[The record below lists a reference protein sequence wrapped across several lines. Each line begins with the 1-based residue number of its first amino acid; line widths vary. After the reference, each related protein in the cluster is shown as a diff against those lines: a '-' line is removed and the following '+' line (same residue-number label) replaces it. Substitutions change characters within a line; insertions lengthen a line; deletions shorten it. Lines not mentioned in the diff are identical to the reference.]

1 MKYIILSVL
10 MIVSTLANAAV
21 EKVKVHGSIKGL
33 GNEEVVLLNS
43 DYTEITKTKGVNDQF
58 EIITNVETGDGRYYN
73 LYIPSIAPLG
83 PSMSIPTMFF
93 FIDSSDIEITAN
105 ITEEIIHGEK
115 SKKINREKIKGSEAI
130 KEYEEIFDHLPVKKM
145 QDEISPL
152 YNKAFDDY
160 NYVAQTDENR
170 KALSKYGHLIDSLQ
184 KVEAQQILDLIPTK
198 PKSKMLALIVY
209 NYYNDK
215 PANELSAIINQFDL
229 SIRDCYGLKKMQ
241 DKFDLIN
248 GCEIGQA
255 APDFELKNSEGK
267 EVKLS
272 SLRGKYTL
280 IDFWASWCGPC
291 RKEIP
296 NLKKVYADYK
306 DKGLQLVGVSLDETT
321 EKWYKAIEE
330 EELNYL
336 QLNDPKNITGKLYN
350 FNGIPFIILISPEGI
365 ILEKGLRGTEVREM
379 VAKYLKK

>member
-1 MKYIILSVL
+1 
-10 MIVSTLANAAV
+10 
-21 EKVKVHGSIKGL
+21 
-33 GNEEVVLLNS
+33 
-43 DYTEITKTKGVNDQF
+43 
-58 EIITNVETGDGRYYN
+58 
-73 LYIPSIAPLG
+73 
-83 PSMSIPTMFF
+83 
-93 FIDSSDIEITAN
+93 
-105 ITEEIIHGEK
+105 
-115 SKKINREKIKGSEAI
+115 AI

-209 NYYNDK
+209 NYYNNK